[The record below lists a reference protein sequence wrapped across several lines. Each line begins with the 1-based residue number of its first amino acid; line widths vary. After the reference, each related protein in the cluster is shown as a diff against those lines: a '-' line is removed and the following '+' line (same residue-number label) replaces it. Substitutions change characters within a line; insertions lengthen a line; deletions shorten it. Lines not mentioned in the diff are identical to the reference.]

1 MDGLFRLSL
10 RKPTKNKIMGCYNSA
25 VINAPSDKVFNLL
38 KNFHDLSW
46 SKNVVSK
53 VDKIGDKRHYEVG
66 AKRILND
73 AFHETLRSIDND
85 NMKFTYSIDDGP
97 GPLSKENVKGYLG
110 EVTVIPITENNTSVV
125 VWTSKWASD
134 KDGGVAD
141 FCNPI
146 YHALLQDLK
155 SHFGN

>member
-1 MDGLFRLSL
+1 
-10 RKPTKNKIMGCYNSA
+10 MGCYNSA
-25 VINAPSDKVFNLL
+25 VINAPSSKVFNLL
-38 KNFHDLSW
+38 KDFHDLSW

-53 VDKIGDKRHYEVG
+53 VDKIGDKRHYEIG

-97 GPLSKENVKGYLG
+97 GPVSKENVSGYLG
-110 EVTVIPITENNTSVV
+110 QVTVIPITENNTSVV
-125 VWTSKWASD
+125 VWTSKWASE
-134 KDGGVAD
+134 KEGGVAD

>member
-1 MDGLFRLSL
+1 
-10 RKPTKNKIMGCYNSA
+10 MGCYHSA
-25 VINAPSDKVFNLL
+25 VINASSDKVFSLL

-53 VDKIGDKRHYEVG
+53 VEKIGDKRHYEVG

-73 AFHETLRSIDND
+73 AFHETLRSINND
-85 NMKFTYSIDDGP
+85 KKTFTYSIDDGP
-97 GPLSKENVKGYLG
+97 GPVSKDNVTGYIG
-110 EVTVIPITENNTSVV
+110 EVTVIPITEDDSSVV

-134 KDGGVAD
+134 KDGRVAD

-155 SHFGN
+155 NHFRN

>member
-1 MDGLFRLSL
+1 
-10 RKPTKNKIMGCYNSA
+10 MGCYHSA
-25 VINAPSDKVFNLL
+25 VINASSDKVFSLL

-73 AFHETLRSIDND
+73 AFHETLRSINND
-85 NMKFTYSIDDGP
+85 KKTFTYSIDDGP
-97 GPLSKENVKGYLG
+97 GPVSKDNVTGYIG
-110 EVTVIPITENNTSVV
+110 EVSVIPITEDDSSVV

-155 SHFGN
+155 NHFRN

>member
-1 MDGLFRLSL
+1 
-10 RKPTKNKIMGCYNSA
+10 MGCYHSA
-25 VINAPSDKVFNLL
+25 VINASSDKVFSLL

-73 AFHETLRSIDND
+73 AFHETLRSINND
-85 NMKFTYSIDDGP
+85 KKTFTYSIDDGP
-97 GPLSKENVKGYLG
+97 GPVSKDNVTGYIG
-110 EVTVIPITENNTSVV
+110 EVSVIPITEDDSSVV

-155 SHFGN
+155 GHFGN